1 MSDNSKWYYT
11 DNTGA
16 QVGPVPTSE
25 LKSLISEGR
34 IPASGLAWTE
44 GMDNWQSLNQIPAL
58 QNIVAA
64 PPQAMQAAAPAAS
77 ENPYKT
83 PSARPN
89 RAVDTSYDYDEYG
102 GIRRLNYFLRNLL
115 LTIAT
120 FVIAVL
126 AFIFFIGE
134 NLEKI
139 LSPVVIL
146 GGLGLFVIYLIFSL
160 YFALQRIRNVG
171 YSGWFLLFIFV
182 PLINSILSV
191 ALISLPE
198 GFAYHKKLDIPAIIL
213 IGLNI
218 LLFIASFFVGYLEP
232 TA

>member
-16 QVGPVPTSE
+16 QVGPVPTSK

-64 PPQAMQAAAPAAS
+64 PPQAMKTAAPAAS

-83 PSARPN
+83 PSAQPN

-102 GIRRLNYFLRNLL
+102 GIRRLNYFLRVLL
-115 LTIAT
+115 LAIVTVAIALL
-120 FVIAVL
+120 V
-126 AFIFFIGE
+126 FIFFIGE

-139 LSPVVIL
+139 LSPIVIL
-146 GGLGLFVIYLIFSL
+146 GGLGLLAVYFIFFL
-160 YFALQRIRNVG
+160 YFASQRIRNIG
-171 YSGWFLLFIFV
+171 YSSWFLLFIFV
-182 PLINSILSV
+182 PFINSILSII
-191 ALISLPE
+191 LISLPE
-198 GFAYHKKLDIPAIIL
+198 GYAHHKKLDIPAIIL

-218 LLFIASFFVGYLEP
+218 TLFIASFYVEYKFSS
-232 TA
+232 T